1 MKPTSLLL
9 MAALHFAAMFAL
21 MYAMVNQW
29 AHVYPNFNQAYM
41 AALMTAPM
49 LIIEIFMMRSMY
61 QNQKA
66 LNLIF
71 GGSLLLFALSFGLIR
86 TQATTGDQELL
97 RSMIPHH
104 SGAIL
109 MCQRAQLEDPELI
122 KLCDEIIQSQEEE
135 IAIMEAMLSSRK

>member
-1 MKPTSLLL
+1 MKPSRLLL
-9 MAALHFAAMFAL
+9 MAALHFLAMYLL
-21 MYAMVNQW
+21 MYAMIDRLP
-29 AHVYPNFNQAYM
+29 HFYLNFNQAYM
-41 AALMTAPM
+41 AGIMTAPM
-49 LIIEIFMMRSMY
+49 LIIEIVLMRSMY

-71 GGSLLLFALSFGLIR
+71 GGSLLFFALSFGLIR
-86 TQATTGDQELL
+86 TQATTGDQELI

-122 KLCDEIIQSQEEE
+122 KLCDEIIKTQEEE
-135 IAIMEAMLSSRK
+135 IAIMEAMLKPED